1 MFYPENVIEDVRN
14 GNDIVDVISSHV
26 KLARKGAS
34 YMGLCPFHNEKT
46 PSFSVLPDKQIYH
59 CFGCGVGGNV
69 ITFVMQQENY
79 GFVDALKV
87 LAQRINYALPDERN
101 SEEAIKAAKNKE
113 TIYKMNN
120 MAARFFHE
128 SLIGPGGEI
137 ASAYLDKRM
146 IGKKMRELYG
156 LGYCPG
162 KGTLAKKLKSAGFT
176 EADLEMGG
184 LVTKNRNGAYFDR
197 FSNRVIFP
205 ITDATR
211 RITGFGGR
219 ALAEGDVKY
228 LNSPETLC
236 FDKSRSIYSI
246 NFARES
252 KAKEFI
258 LVEGY
263 MDVISLHQ
271 AGYPQA
277 VAALGTAFNGFHA
290 TLLKKYCE
298 SVTLLFDSDD
308 AGTKAAL
315 RALPHLAKAGI
326 ETKVLQ
332 VRGAKDPD
340 EYIKKNGAAA
350 FSDLLKTAQSRYAF
364 QITQMKGSFDMSD
377 ISGKAKFASEAA
389 KIVSS
394 IDSAI
399 ERELREKEISDIA
412 GVSIGAVRVEAR
424 KLAQAS
430 KAPVKAISVEK
441 HKGDDK
447 AKRGLAY
454 FAATDK
460 HVCDC
465 MMKHLSPAEMGGG
478 FYSKL
483 LETIYKKRAEG
494 KEPSPSSLV
503 DEFEGEDLRAVTELF
518 ANSREFESMQ
528 GTEKEKG
535 LNELCRMVKSQAMEA
550 EMASLKLEL
559 SKPVEDSNAGDKYR
573 RLAELADS
581 RRKIS
586 TLNMLTFT
594 G

>member
-1 MFYPENVIEDVRN
+1 MFYPENVIDEVRSQ
-14 GNDIVDVISSHV
+14 NDIVDVISSHV
-26 KLARKGAS
+26 KLVRKGAS

-69 ITFVMQQENY
+69 ITFVMQHENY

-87 LAQRINYALPDERN
+87 LAERVHYDLPDENN
-101 SEEAIKAAKNKE
+101 SEEALKAAKNKE
-113 TIYKMNN
+113 TIYKMNHE
-120 MAARFFHE
+120 AAVFFRQ
-128 SLIGPGGEI
+128 SLKGPEGKD

-146 IGKKMRELYG
+146 IGSEMRKRYA

-162 KGTLAKKLKSAGFT
+162 KGTLARTLLTMGYTDS
-176 EADLEMGG
+176 DLEMSG
-184 LVTKNRNGAYFDR
+184 LVAKNRNGSYYDR

-205 ITDATR
+205 ITDATT

-219 ALAEGDVKY
+219 AMADGVVKY
-228 LNSPETLC
+228 LNSPETLV

-246 NFARES
+246 NFARQS
-252 KAKEFI
+252 KTKEFI

-290 TLLKKYCE
+290 SLLKKYCE
-298 SVTLLFDSDD
+298 SVILLFDSDD

-315 RALPHLAKAGI
+315 RALPHLAKEGI
-326 ETKVLQ
+326 GTKVLQ
-332 VRGAKDPD
+332 VQGAKDPD

-350 FSDLLKTAQSRYAF
+350 FAELLKTAQSRYAF
-364 QITQMKGSFDMSD
+364 QIIQMKGSFDMSD

-389 KIVSS
+389 KIVST
-394 IDSAI
+394 IDSAV
-399 ERELREKEISDIA
+399 ERELREKEISEIA
-412 GVSIGAVRVEAR
+412 GVSIGAVRAETK
-424 KLAQAS
+424 KL
-430 KAPVKAISVEK
+430 VKAQTPAKIFSAERK
-441 HKGDDK
+441 TGDER

-460 HVCDC
+460 RICSC
-465 MMKHLSPAEMGGG
+465 MEKILSPEEMGGG

-483 LETIYKKRAEG
+483 LAIIYKKRAEG
-494 KEPSPSSLV
+494 KEPNPSSLV
-503 DEFEGEDLRAVTELF
+503 DEFEGADQRALTELF
-518 ANSREFESMQ
+518 ANCREFETMQ
-528 GTEKEKG
+528 GMEKEKG
-535 LNELCRMVKSQAMEA
+535 CNELCRMVKSAAMEA
-550 EMASLKLEL
+550 EMASLKMEMLKNPDDA
-559 SKPVEDSNAGDKYR
+559 STGDKYR